1 MPCAQK
7 QCNRGFCMLK
17 NITLSADEE
26 LIRKARRKAQK
37 ENTTVNEQF
46 RIWLSRFINAD
57 NRLVDYD
64 ALMKKLSYASSG
76 KKFTREELNER

>member
-1 MPCAQK
+1 
-7 QCNRGFCMLK
+7 MLK

-46 RIWLSRFINAD
+46 RIWLSRFIKAD
-57 NRLVDYD
+57 NRMTDYD
-64 ALMKKLSYASSG
+64 ALMQKLSYASSS
-76 KKFTREELNER
+76 KKFSRDELNER